1 MTSTAPSG
9 PDPKHLRAVYVFG
22 IFSMALIDVFVFL
35 IPVYAGITLGM
46 SDTEIGTLVGARS
59 FFSLFL
65 SIHSGV
71 LMDRFG
77 VRRVT
82 LIFTGIVILCAPLF
96 PLMTSFQ
103 GLLFLQMI
111 SGFAISIGWS
121 GAQTLIARVA
131 EGDAEYIGRFSS
143 FARIGTTIAPV
154 VAGFL
159 FDLGGAWLAYGFG
172 TIWAIFA
179 FGALWLAPEPDIAT
193 AHRADA
199 NKVQPEKERFRI
211 ADALPRLTDY
221 TASFAMFA
229 IPAIGFTAV
238 AMLVRNSSYGI
249 QTSVYVTYVQ
259 EIGFSATMIGL
270 LFAAIELAAG
280 VGSWFSGRI
289 MRRFEACR
297 VLVLTT
303 VVTICLVCAT
313 PLLAGITPAYW
324 GIFAILVIAQVARG
338 ATQGIS
344 QPILFAVQAKSVG
357 RHQQG
362 AVVGLRQTMNRLG
375 GITIPP
381 LIGFLSDTYGRAQ
394 SFYVM
399 GALLLLVCL
408 GLALYARRVPPIKG

>member
-1 MTSTAPSG
+1 MTPTIPTG
-9 PDPKHLRAVYVFG
+9 PDPKQLRAVYTFG

-35 IPVYAGITLGM
+35 IPIYAGITLGM

-65 SIHSGV
+65 SIHGGA

-82 LIFTGIVILCAPLF
+82 LIFVGIVVVCAPLF
-96 PLMTSFQ
+96 PLMTSFY
-103 GLLFLQMI
+103 GLLILQMF

-154 VAGFL
+154 IAGFL

-172 TIWAIFA
+172 ALWAAFA
-179 FGALWLAPEPDIAT
+179 FGSLWIAPEPDIAT
-193 AHRADA
+193 AHASIHPD
-199 NKVQPEKERFRI
+199 ERGAKQEIEPFRL
-211 ADALPRLTDY
+211 ADALPRLSDY
-221 TASFAMFA
+221 TASIAMFA
-229 IPAIGFTAV
+229 IPAVAFTAV

-259 EIGFSATMIGL
+259 EIGFTATMIGL
-270 LFAAIELAAG
+270 LFAAIELTAG
-280 VGSWFSGRI
+280 VGSWFSGRV
-289 MRRFEACR
+289 MRRFEATR
-297 VLVLTT
+297 VHVLTT

-313 PLLAGITPAYW
+313 PLLGGLTSAFWA
-324 GIFAILVIAQVARG
+324 IFAILVIAQMLRG

-381 LIGFLSDTYGRAQ
+381 LIGF
-394 SFYVM
+394 
-399 GALLLLVCL
+399 
-408 GLALYARRVPPIKG
+408 